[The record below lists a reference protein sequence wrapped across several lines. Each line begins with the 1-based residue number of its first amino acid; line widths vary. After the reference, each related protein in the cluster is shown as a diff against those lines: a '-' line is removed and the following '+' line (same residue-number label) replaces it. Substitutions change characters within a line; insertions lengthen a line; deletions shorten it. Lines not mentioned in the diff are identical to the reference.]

1 MIGSNPLQKY
11 YRQPKIFIDLPSKAA
26 FYDRDS
32 MEGTYNNMAIMG
44 MTGMDEILMKT
55 PDALF
60 SGESTVKVIQSC
72 CPNIKNG
79 WKMPSIDVDALLVA
93 IRIATYGSN
102 MDVTHRCPNCQS
114 INDYVI
120 DLGNIISYL
129 SSQQY
134 DNLIDCDD
142 LKIYIRPLR
151 YEEVTKFNVEN
162 YKLQKMLNQLN
173 QFETEGDAE
182 NTITKQD
189 EIYQRISQMQLELF
203 EISIEHIETP
213 EGIVHDKELIVDW
226 VRNSDREYFKKIKTK
241 LEANKQQWDIP
252 EQEVECP
259 ECGHRSKVVITMDQ
273 SNFFARN

>member
-182 NTITKQD
+182 NTISKQD

-259 ECGHRSKVVITMDQ
+259 ECSHRSKVVITMDQ